1 MVAWCYGTEGIR
13 PLLQEKER
21 QERQKGQEGKEKE
34 VDYLPQPVY
43 VCMHFL
49 EQFTK
54 YFYDLVYIESQ
65 NILIYTFFE
74 YLNYKKGNK
83 SGCYI
88 LFTCYAS
95 YCMCLTLCLLFYK
108 DISLQYLLLNLL
120 DKHLIM

>member
-54 YFYDLVYIESQ
+54 YF
-65 NILIYTFFE
+65 
-74 YLNYKKGNK
+74 
-83 SGCYI
+83 
-88 LFTCYAS
+88 
-95 YCMCLTLCLLFYK
+95 
-108 DISLQYLLLNLL
+108 
-120 DKHLIM
+120 

>member
-65 NILIYTFFE
+65 NILIYTF
-74 YLNYKKGNK
+74 LN
-83 SGCYI
+83 I
-88 LFTCYAS
+88 
-95 YCMCLTLCLLFYK
+95 
-108 DISLQYLLLNLL
+108 
-120 DKHLIM
+120 